1 MIVHVLNV
9 MELLTARCTRAW
21 HECKDVN
28 GVGLWTQAPDSDDD
42 EAWVLWVLQLATTI
56 LIAEKEG

>member
-1 MIVHVLNV
+1 